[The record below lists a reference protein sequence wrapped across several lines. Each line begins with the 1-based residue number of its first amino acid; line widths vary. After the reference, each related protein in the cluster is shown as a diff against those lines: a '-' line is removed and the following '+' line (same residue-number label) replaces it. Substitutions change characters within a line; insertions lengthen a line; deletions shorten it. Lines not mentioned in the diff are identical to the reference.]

1 MNTQEIPLLLRN
13 HFEQTPD
20 VIVGKL
26 RLRSHRIEWRI
37 SMKYM
42 FISSITLTLVAF
54 ISANAQTTN
63 SKPAKADAAELEAM
77 QGVWKPVDAVLGG
90 APLPQR
96 VLDSITLKIS
106 GDKYEVTVEG

>member
-1 MNTQEIPLLLRN
+1 
-13 HFEQTPD
+13 
-20 VIVGKL
+20 
-26 RLRSHRIEWRI
+26 
-37 SMKYM
+37 MKYM

-90 APLPQR
+90 PRGGLNILAGQ
-96 VLDSITLKIS
+96 
-106 GDKYEVTVEG
+106 